1 MSIMKVTA
9 NGVFRGYICYPVI
22 RREGMNTPVGIDEY
36 NGRLYTSAPTI
47 DSIGAA
53 RADTVN
59 ELASRLSDEIATR
72 TDAINHF
79 AQSVSNSLDD
89 FNTTYNDI
97 RIEPLRERIAVLE
110 NTINNLIGEST
121 PDIPDN
127 AEVINARTSVH
138 NHEYNTLGEH
148 IRSET
153 FDIKINDVQQY
164 EVCEWGDTFDIQ
176 HQIDRNT
183 ILQTNNVAYHT
194 VWKKGSLNASTGE
207 FVGDTSNNYKT
218 TDFIHIQGLNSYKMD
233 IEYISSSNITSNV
246 FSAIVVYN
254 ANYEKTRSIS
264 GSDIQGDG
272 SVVFELQE
280 NEEYIRVCAPFIRLK
295 YFRIYP
301 SSTTPYE
308 KISFANSIWYSNGS
322 GTISKSVNDAITELY
337 ERVGVIESRVNTL
350 SSTGW
355 SQSAINALIDC
366 LNGVTWDSASDK
378 QSKVNTLIEALSSGA
393 LNDADTTQY

>member
-47 DSIGAA
+47 DSIGDA

-59 ELASRLSDEIATR
+59 ELATRLSDEIATR

-89 FNTTYNDI
+89 FNTTYND
-97 RIEPLRERIAVLE
+97 
-110 NTINNLIGEST
+110 
-121 PDIPDN
+121 
-127 AEVINARTSVH
+127 NARTSVH

-176 HQIDRNT
+176 HQIDRHT

-393 LNDADTTQY
+393 LNDADTKKK